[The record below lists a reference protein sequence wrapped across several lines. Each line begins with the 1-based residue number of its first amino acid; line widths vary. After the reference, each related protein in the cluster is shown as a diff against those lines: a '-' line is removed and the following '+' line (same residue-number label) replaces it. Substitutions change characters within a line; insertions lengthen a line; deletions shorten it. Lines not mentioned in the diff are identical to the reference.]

1 MKRTTKGEGI
11 FRLDDRVAFV
21 SGASG
26 HLGRAIVGVL
36 AEAGATVIINGRTA
50 EKLEQLREELA
61 DYGDRIET
69 MAFDVTDAPAVDRSF
84 NEITERHDA
93 LDVLI
98 NNAYAGEPGSIES
111 ATANDFASAYGV
123 AVTGA
128 FNCVKAASP
137 GLRAAVEI
145 NGDASVINVASMYG
159 SVSPDPRVYGDTGLD
174 NPPYY
179 GAAKGG
185 LIQLGRYL
193 ACHLAVQRI
202 RVNTLS
208 PGPFPPSSVVEASPS
223 FGANLCA
230 KVPLN
235 RLGEPD
241 DLKGAV
247 LFLASS
253 ASAYVTGIN
262 LPVDG
267 GWTTW

>member
-1 MKRTTKGEGI
+1 MAKGEQL
-11 FRLDDRVAFV
+11 FRLDGRVAFV
-21 SGASG
+21 SGAGG
-26 HLGRAIVGVL
+26 HLGRSIVAAL
-36 AEAGATVIINGRTA
+36 AEAGATVVANGRTP
-50 EKLEQLREELA
+50 EKLDRLKSALA
-61 DYGDRIET
+61 GDGHHIET
-69 MAFDVTDAPAVDRSF
+69 MAFDVTEIAAVDRNFS
-84 NEITERHDA
+84 EITARHGS

-98 NNAYAGEPGSIES
+98 NNAYAGEPGSVAS
-111 ATANDFASAYGV
+111 TTAEDFERAYEV

-137 GLRAAVEI
+137 ALRAAVEA

-193 ACHLAVQRI
+193 ACHLAVERI
-202 RVNTLS
+202 RVNTIS
-208 PGPFPPSSVVEASPS
+208 PGPFPRQSIVEASPKFS
-223 FGANLCA
+223 ANLCA

-267 GWTTW
+267 GWTAW